1 MADNQF
7 INNQP
12 VNNQFNNKNFIIRT
26 MTADDVALAV
36 NWAGKEGWNPG
47 LNDASTFYHADP
59 SGFFVGELDD
69 QIIAVGSAVIYD
81 DQFAFCGLYIV
92 APEYRGKGYGLA
104 LTKHRLA
111 HCGDRNIGIDGVL
124 ENVNIY
130 QRIGYVPYY
139 ENRRYQFT
147 ASAKIFNPTH
157 VKPITHGDL
166 QQIFIYDRQC
176 FPAPRDNFLTHW
188 ITQPQAKSLFY
199 TVGGKIKGYVV
210 RRRCLE
216 GYKIGPLF
224 ADNAEVAQQLLNA
237 VQVDIEG
244 ETVLLDVPEINAEA
258 VKIAEQ
264 EKMSVVFA
272 TARMYQK
279 GLPNIDNN
287 KIFGITTF
295 ELG

>member
-1 MADNQF
+1 MVDNKS
-7 INNQP
+7 
-12 VNNQFNNKNFIIRT
+12 VNNQFNSKNFIIRT
-26 MTADDVALAV
+26 MAADDVALAV

-92 APEYRGKGYGLA
+92 APEHRGKGYGLA

-111 HCGDRNIGIDGVL
+111 YCGDRNIGIDGVL
-124 ENVNIY
+124 ENVKIY
-130 QRIGYVPYY
+130 QRIGYVPFY

-147 ASAKIFNPTH
+147 ASAKLFNPIYI
-157 VKPITHGDL
+157 KPITNDDL

-176 FPAPRDNFLTHW
+176 FPAPRDNFLKHW

-199 TVGGKIKGYVV
+199 TVDGKIKGYVV

-224 ADNAEVAQQLLNA
+224 ADNTEVVQQLLNA

-244 ETVLLDVPEINAEA
+244 ETVLLDVPEINKEA
-258 VKIAEQ
+258 VRIAEQ